1 MVQLPAMSS
10 TLPWGDL
17 WVGPRGKAV
26 STMTHQQGKQPVFWL
41 WVRSSKAPQSA
52 KDQVRRELFFFS
64 FLSVFFF
71 LSPSFFLFCVL
82 RD

>member
-10 TLPWGDL
+10 TVAWGDL
-17 WVGPRGKAV
+17 WVAPRGKAV
-26 STMTHQQGKQPVFWL
+26 CTMTHQQGKQPVFWL

-52 KDQVRRELFFFS
+52 KEQVRTELIFLFLFS
-64 FLSVFFF
+64 YFLFPSVFF
-71 LSPSFFLFCVL
+71 FCVL